1 MPLLRIKEITSM
13 SAEDR
18 TKKLVELRAEL
29 SRLRT
34 MTHAGGAVENPTRI
48 HELRKAIAQI
58 LTVENQEKKK
68 SSKKPEKPE
77 PAAEQKKDTT
87 PKAKKEKASK

>member
-34 MTHAGGAVENPTRI
+34 MTHAGGSVENPTRI
-48 HELRKAIAQI
+48 YELRKAIAQV

-77 PAAEQKKDTT
+77 PAAAKTQST

>member
-18 TKKLVELRAEL
+18 AKKLVELRAEL

-48 HELRKAIAQI
+48 YELRKAIAQV
-58 LTVENQEKKK
+58 LTIENQEKKK

-77 PAAEQKKDTT
+77 TAAAKKQST
-87 PKAKKEKASK
+87 PKAKKENASK